1 MAFYIHITCVSIS
14 ITLFTV
20 RGLWM
25 LLDHPLLTHKIVK
38 ILPHIIDTALL
49 TSAIYLAF
57 NINQY
62 PFVDGWLTAKLLAL
76 LAYIGLG
83 IIALGRGKTK
93 RIRLVAL
100 IFAILTFSYI
110 VSVAMTHNPLGI
122 LSVWVA

>member
-1 MAFYIHITCVSIS
+1 MAPYIHITCISIS

-100 IFAILTFSYI
+100 ILAILTFSYI

-122 LSVWVA
+122 LSVCVA

>member
-1 MAFYIHITCVSIS
+1 
-14 ITLFTV
+14 
-20 RGLWM
+20 M

-100 IFAILTFSYI
+100 ILAILTFSYI